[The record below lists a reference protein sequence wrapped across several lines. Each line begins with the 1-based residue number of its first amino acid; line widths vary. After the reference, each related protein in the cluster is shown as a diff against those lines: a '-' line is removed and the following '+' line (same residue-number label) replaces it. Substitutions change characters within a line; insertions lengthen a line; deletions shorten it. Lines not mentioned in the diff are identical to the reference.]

1 MGQPRRVWSTRM
13 APTEHSPTAMKE
25 EPVNQENVQ
34 LGSGLNGYASHPRG
48 SGPFPAVIVLMEAYG
63 ITGHIKGVCQRLAKA
78 GFMAVAPDIFHGDVL
93 AYTDMDAVMTKL
105 PTLKDDVML
114 KEIGMTLD
122 WLAAQTKV
130 EKHAIGI
137 IGFCM
142 GGRLAFLG
150 NCRFP
155 DRFKAAVCFYG
166 GGIAAEG
173 ETDRFGRTPPIH
185 LAAHMKAPIYLGY
198 GADDQGIPPAEHARI
213 TDKLSSLKKRYNLA
227 VYPDAGH
234 AFLCEER
241 ANYAPGPAKRAWTE
255 ALDFLHANLETH

>member
-1 MGQPRRVWSTRM
+1 
-13 APTEHSPTAMKE
+13 
-25 EPVNQENVQ
+25 VNQENVQ
-34 LGSGLNGYASHPRG
+34 LGDGLAGYVSRPRG

-63 ITGHIKGVCQRLAKA
+63 VTGHIKGVCQRLAKA
-78 GFMAVAPDIFHGDVL
+78 GFVAVAPDIFHGDVL
-93 AYTDMDAVMTKL
+93 SYTDTDAVMAKL
-105 PTLKDDVML
+105 PTLKDETMV

-122 WLAAQTKV
+122 WLAAQNTV
-130 EKHAIGI
+130 DRRAVGI

-142 GGRLAFLG
+142 GGRLAFLS

-155 DRFKAAVCFYG
+155 DRFKAAVGFYG

-213 TDKLSSLKKRYNLA
+213 AEKLSSLKKRYALA

-241 ANYAPGPAKRAWTE
+241 ANYAPEAAERAWPE
-255 ALDFLHANLETH
+255 CLAFLHANLER